1 MERIDIQNIRGQCK
15 PADIITP
22 YRGNYRSVWDNQEGE
37 RGSAREDTRRAPAR
51 IAGQQHTVKERGAR
65 SSSSSPGWDESKDE
79 DGRERRVSR
88 SKRTMRIGAGMGGD
102 GYLPKCKAA
111 VRGSRTYRLPLACVS
126 WGSHRVV

>member
-79 DGRERRVSR
+79 DGRETIESIKADSANR
-88 SKRTMRIGAGMGGD
+88 GGNGGD

-111 VRGSRTYRLPLACVS
+111 VRRSRTYRLPLACVS